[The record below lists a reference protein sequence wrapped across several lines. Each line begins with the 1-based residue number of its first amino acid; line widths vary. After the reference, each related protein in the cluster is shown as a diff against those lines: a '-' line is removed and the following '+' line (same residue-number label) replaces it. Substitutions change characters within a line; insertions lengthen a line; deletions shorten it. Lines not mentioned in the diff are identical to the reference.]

1 MELTLE
7 CQTRPAGSKPN
18 ALRRSGLIPAV
29 LYGHI
34 GAESVALTIPAK
46 TAEIL
51 VRDASLNNT
60 LVEIN
65 VPELPWRGKALLREI
80 QTHPWKGN
88 LHHLSFFSVGSQETL
103 DVDVPIHTVGESPG
117 VKTGGGS
124 LDIELTELHVRCA
137 PNAIPEVI
145 EIDISNMTIGDSIHV
160 HELALP
166 EGVTSLGEPDRV
178 VLMISGPSGSGA
190 ASEDEEAEA

>member
-29 LYGHI
+29 LYGHS
-34 GAESVALTIPAK
+34 GSESVALTVPAK

-88 LHHLSFFSVGSQETL
+88 LHHLSFFSVGSQESL
-103 DVDVPIHTVGESPG
+103 DVDVPIHTLGEAPG

-145 EIDISNMTIGDSIHV
+145 EIDISNMNVGDSIHV

-166 EGVTSLGEPDRV
+166 QGVTSLGEPDRV
-178 VLMISGPSGSGA
+178 VLMISGPSGGGA
-190 ASEDEEAEA
+190 ASEDEGAEA